1 MLEKKNNLM
10 LKKVLSIAKAT
21 ASLVPLCEAVPP
33 GFLLLVLPRCV
44 SVIPV
49 DRAAPLVALMTP
61 LQGQQ
66 TVVVCE
72 GEQPEWTENIVKL
85 ILLLYL
91 M

>member
-1 MLEKKNNLM
+1 MLGKKINLM
-10 LKKVLSIAKAT
+10 LKKVLSSAKAT
-21 ASLVPLCEAVPP
+21 AGLIPPREAVPA
-33 GFLLLVLPRCV
+33 GFLLLILPQCV

-49 DRAAPLVALMTP
+49 DRAAPPAALTAP

-72 GEQPEWTENIVKL
+72 GEQPAWTENIFKL